1 MSLWTPSKLSGH
13 SARRRAHNC
22 TNGKSYK
29 CANLQLYFCAN
40 KKSYKSANELCNCT
54 NLHLCAVCNYIVLH
68 FGHFLSS
75 IGQLILHSNMHTKSL
90 TATQLEKSKQKE
102 LKHCTN
108 VNEYKMK
115 WNEMHGLFNVQLCDC
130 CMCSEVFK
138 HTNARI
144 DQCSIVWFLCVQCA
158 LGIVHAWGRQAWI
171 DQPYCS
177 SELCRRAKR
186 AGRKFD
192 NIGEHAIN

>member
-13 SARRRAHNC
+13 SAGRRAHNC

-90 TATQLEKSKQKE
+90 AATQLEKQLTKRGQA
-102 LKHCTN
+102 L
-108 VNEYKMK
+108 YKCEWMY
-115 WNEMHGLFNVQLCDC
+115 N
-130 CMCSEVFK
+130 EVFK

>member
-1 MSLWTPSKLSGH
+1 MYFSIFSSILIFCSTWCNGHVVCMSLWTPSKLSGH

-90 TATQLEKSKQKE
+90 AATQLEKQLTKRGQALYKCEWMYKGRCHLRFSGIRPLRGSPPPLNGKSVWKKE
-102 LKHCTN
+102 
-108 VNEYKMK
+108 
-115 WNEMHGLFNVQLCDC
+115 GF
-130 CMCSEVFK
+130 F
-138 HTNARI
+138 
-144 DQCSIVWFLCVQCA
+144 
-158 LGIVHAWGRQAWI
+158 
-171 DQPYCS
+171 P
-177 SELCRRAKR
+177 
-186 AGRKFD
+186 
-192 NIGEHAIN
+192 